1 MVQPNMPLPARISIL
16 DRANTRVGFS
26 ASEALHR
33 VLDRARLAEQ
43 LGYHRFWVAEHHAVP
58 GIAGSVPSVLI
69 AAVAGQTHSI
79 RVGSGGIMLPN
90 HQPLVVAEQV
100 ATLEALYPG
109 RIDLGLGRSVGFT
122 EAVRKALRKGKQDA
136 ERFEDDL
143 AELLG
148 YLSGSAPVTVRPR
161 NASLPPVFVLATG
174 SGIDIAARA
183 GLAVVLG
190 GPALF
195 QTDQNGNIPA
205 LERYRAQF
213 RPSRWFNKP
222 FVMIA
227 VNVSVGSSPDDARD
241 LLLPEAIALAR
252 SRTTGEFAALSPLD
266 KAEESRLTPRESAAV
281 ESSLSTSIY
290 GTAAEVRRQ
299 LESLFETTGADEL
312 LVTGGAFD
320 VAGQSESDRLLAGIF
335 SQGGHTYAESL
346 SDAGRGLPGAF

>member
-33 VLDRARLAEQ
+33 VLDRAQLAEQ

-58 GIAGSVPSVLI
+58 GIAGSVPSVLMAAI
-69 AAVAGQTHSI
+69 AGLTHSI

-100 ATLEALYPG
+100 ATLEALHPG
-109 RIDLGLGRSVGFT
+109 RIDLGLGRSLGFT
-122 EAVRKALRKGKQDA
+122 QAVRKALRNGKQDA

-148 YLSGSAPVTVRPR
+148 YVSGSAPLTVRPR
-161 NASLPPVFVLATG
+161 NPSLPPVFVLATG

-190 GPALF
+190 GPAPF
-195 QTDQNGNIPA
+195 QTDQNGNIQA

-213 RPSRWFNKP
+213 RPSRWFEKP
-222 FVMIA
+222 LVMVA
-227 VNVSVGSSPDDARD
+227 VNVSVGSSTDDARN
-241 LLLPEAIALAR
+241 LLLPEAIALAQ
-252 SRTTGEFAALSPLD
+252 SRTTGEFAALAPVD
-266 KAEESRLTPRESAAV
+266 DAAESRLTPRESAAV
-281 ESSLSTSIY
+281 QSSLSTSIY

-299 LESLFETTGADEL
+299 LESLAEASGADEL

-335 SQGGHTYAESL
+335 SQTGQMGAENL
-346 SDAGRGLPGAF
+346 SDAGRELPGAF

>member
-1 MVQPNMPLPARISIL
+1 MPLPARISIL
-16 DRANTRVGFS
+16 DRANTRVGFPPS
-26 ASEALHR
+26 DALHQ
-33 VLDRARLAEQ
+33 VLDRAVLAEE

-58 GIAGSVPSVLI
+58 GIAGSVPAVLMAAI
-69 AAVAGQTHSI
+69 AGRTHSI

-100 ATLEALYPG
+100 ATLEALHPG
-109 RIDLGLGRSVGFT
+109 RIDLGLGRSLGFT
-122 EAVRKALRKGKQDA
+122 QAVRKALKNGKQDA

-143 AELLG
+143 SELLG
-148 YLSGSAPVTVRPR
+148 YLSGSAPVTVHPQ

-195 QTDQNGNIPA
+195 RADQSGKMQA
-205 LERYRAQF
+205 LERYRARF
-213 RPSRWFNKP
+213 RPSRWFDKP
-222 FVMIA
+222 FVLVA
-227 VNVSVGSSPDDARD
+227 VNTAAGPTRDDARD

-252 SRTTGEFAALSPLD
+252 SRTTGEFAALAPVGS
-266 KAEESRLTPRESAAV
+266 AQGSGLTPRELAAV

-299 LESLFETTGADEL
+299 LESLAETTGADEL

-335 SQGGHTYAESL
+335 SQIGHMDAENF